1 MARVESRDGSE
12 ELVERV
18 AKVELVRE
26 NLCDDLQQISWGQD
40 IATLDN
46 LLK

>member
-1 MARVESRDGSE
+1 MRVESRDGSE

-18 AKVELVRE
+18 KVELVRE
-26 NLCDDLQQISWGQD
+26 DLCDDLQQILLGQD